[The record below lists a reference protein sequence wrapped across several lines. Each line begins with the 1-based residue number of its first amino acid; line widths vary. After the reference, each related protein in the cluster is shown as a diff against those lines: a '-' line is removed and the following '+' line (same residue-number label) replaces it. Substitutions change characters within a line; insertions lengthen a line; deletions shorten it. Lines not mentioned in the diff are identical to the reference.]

1 MDYIIRVIEETATG
15 PKNKEIKVT
24 SDFER
29 AMLHIRSYL
38 MLGYD
43 VKVEQHDTAN

>member
-1 MDYIIRVIEETATG
+1 MDYYIHAIEETATG

-38 MLGYD
+38 MLGYN
-43 VKVEQHDTAN
+43 VKIEQHDTPN